1 MQHLYNE
8 VVVKKISHI
17 WQKIAPFSLRMRLT
31 VGIAVVSTVG
41 VGSIALWTT
50 WQMQQILI
58 NSHKQNIEQIADR
71 LPGDVQVYSE
81 MYSLETGLRK
91 AIANRTTNK
100 TIIWVKRPDGTTN
113 SAEMAVPVDSAAVN
127 LMSLMRSPLRT
138 QVYEIG
144 DRYFVVCGKFLQVK
158 GQKLGLMFVAQDI
171 SYEQMMFVSLV
182 QSLAIVS
189 LTALVIITVAIAWY
203 IQNSL
208 QPLRQISQLAGTI
221 SADDLSQA
229 RLRLERAPTEVQ
241 ELAHT
246 CNMMLDRLSQ
256 SWEQQRQFVGNVSHE
271 LRTPLTIV
279 HGYLQSVL
287 KRETNLTSPQREALA
302 TAASEAESTIRLLQ
316 DLLDL
321 ARADTG
327 YLQMHLEPVLLNDLI
342 EEVAAMA
349 KQYSNREITIETTAS
364 RIIVKADRH
373 RLKQVLLNLI
383 DNAVKYSDLQSAIA
397 IKLDTIAKRA
407 IIHVCD
413 RGLGIPL
420 QHQSRI
426 FERFYRVDEARNR
439 ATGGCGLG
447 LSIVKTLVDGMGGNV
462 TVRSKLGEGSTF
474 TVTLPSAA

>member
-1 MQHLYNE
+1 MDF
-8 VVVKKISHI
+8 VVKKINRI
-17 WQKIAPFSLRMRLT
+17 CQKIDPFSLRVRLT
-31 VGIAVVSTVG
+31 IGIAAVSAIG
-41 VGSIALWTT
+41 VGGIALWTT

-58 NSHKQNIEQIADR
+58 NSHKDNIEQVADR
-71 LPGDVQVYSE
+71 LPSDVALYSE
-81 MYSLETGLRK
+81 MLPIETGLHR
-91 AIANRTTNK
+91 AIANLTTNK
-100 TIIWVKRPDGTTN
+100 TVIWVKRPDGTIN
-113 SAEMAVPVDSAAVN
+113 DKSAVSLDSVGIT
-127 LMSLMRSPLRT
+127 LISQMQSPLST

-144 DRYFVVCGKFLQVK
+144 DRYFVVSGKLLQVK
-158 GQKLGLMFVAQDI
+158 GQKLGLLFVAQDI
-171 SYEQMMFVSLV
+171 SYEQAMFFALV
-182 QSLAIVS
+182 RSLAIVS
-189 LTALVIITVAIAWY
+189 LIAFVIITVAIAWY

-229 RLRLERAPTEVQ
+229 RLRLKSAPTEVQ
-241 ELAHT
+241 ELART

-287 KRETNLTSPQREALA
+287 KRETNLTPPQREALI

-327 YLQMHLEPVLLNDLI
+327 YLHMHLESLLLNDLVG
-342 EEVAAMA
+342 EVAAMA
-349 KQYSNREITIETTAS
+349 KQYSNREITIATTAN
-364 RIIVKADRH
+364 RIVVKADRH

-383 DNAVKYSDLQSAIA
+383 DNAVKYSDLHSAIA
-397 IKLDTIAKRA
+397 IKLDTSEERA

-420 QHQSRI
+420 QHQQRI

-439 ATGGCGLG
+439 TTGGCGLG

-474 TVTLPSAA
+474 TVTLPSAV